1 METGRRTKATRQAFP
16 IRPVII
22 PFIVSRIIA
31 IGAVASGGT
40 NNGHVSFGGL
50 TYWDSVWYLRIA
62 SLGYGPPPLPEKQSP
77 WPFFPLYPGMVRAL
91 HIVGVPYQAAMVLLS
106 NAFLLIGLAG
116 LWRIASRVVPA
127 RPAQLA
133 VWSCALFPF
142 ALVFSMGYVSSIVLA
157 TTTWAWIWVEDRRDA
172 LAAGALLVL
181 VASRPNGFL
190 FGLVLLIAVYAME
203 HRSDRARAAAMTAR
217 RVAVLAVPSL
227 AFVAV
232 WCALCWHWTDDPL
245 VFLTAKDAW
254 DESTIATLFHPE
266 NAAKPHLMV
275 AAVALVVIV
284 WWGRRW
290 TTATMTWLVLS
301 VGPALV
307 LGIVG
312 LGRYLNETFPVFVA
326 AGAFL
331 DRLPRVLS
339 YVALTGSV
347 IAMVVFANAM
357 VRYRYLP

>member
-1 METGRRTKATRQAFP
+1 METDGRVEAIRKAFP
-16 IRPVII
+16 VRAVVV

-40 NNGHVSFGGL
+40 NKGHVSFGGL
-50 TYWDSVWYLRIA
+50 TYWDSVWYLNIA
-62 SLGYGPPPLPEKQSP
+62 SAGYGPPPIDGEQSP
-77 WPFFPLYPGMVRAL
+77 WPFFPLYPAMVRAL
-91 HIVGVPYQAAMVLLS
+91 HEVGVPYQAAMVLIS
-106 NAFLLIGLAG
+106 NGFLLIGLAG
-116 LWRIASRVVPA
+116 LWRIASWVVPGRA
-127 RPAQLA
+127 AHLT

-142 ALVFSMGYVSSIVLA
+142 AVVFSMGYVSSIVLA

-172 LAAGALLVL
+172 WAACALLVL

-190 FGLVLLIAVYAME
+190 FGFVLLIAVYALE
-203 HRSDRARAAAMTAR
+203 RRADRTNAAAATAR
-217 RVAVLAVPSL
+217 RVTVLAVPSL
-227 AFVAV
+227 LFVAV
-232 WCALCWHWTDDPL
+232 WCALCWRWTDDPL

-266 NAAKPHLMV
+266 NAAKPHLMA
-275 AAVALVVIV
+275 AAVSVVVIA

-290 TTATMTWLVLS
+290 TTATMGWVVLS
-301 VGPALV
+301 IGPPLV

-312 LGRYLNETFPVFVA
+312 LGRYINETFPVFVA

-331 DRLPRVLS
+331 ARLPRVLS
-339 YVALTGSV
+339 YLALTGSV